1 MGLDTGP
8 AQHLYSAHIK
18 AGLLNEYAQSVGEQV
33 SPSDSQPL
41 AIFTA
46 RVTIQEC
53 ICLFLFKLPEFSKKK
68 GWIFDPKYTYMYT
81 LNDQIYFGYR
91 PLIYIKKRSRPQNEI
106 EKLAALTYIVDVRL
120 SQGDYVESVNDQ
132 TLINLGLLLLFLNF
146 T

>member
-1 MGLDTGP
+1 
-8 AQHLYSAHIK
+8 
-18 AGLLNEYAQSVGEQV
+18 
-33 SPSDSQPL
+33 
-41 AIFTA
+41 
-46 RVTIQEC
+46 
-53 ICLFLFKLPEFSKKK
+53 
-68 GWIFDPKYTYMYT
+68 MYI